1 MVSLPAF
8 FKILVLLLAVSPVAR
23 AACPH
28 PRFLTKHV
36 CANCTDATKALDF
49 SSWRRN
55 ETQVN
60 TVLHFSG
67 EPVYKLDPTVMD
79 R

>member
-1 MVSLPAF
+1 MVSLLEV

-28 PRFLTKHV
+28 PRFLAKHV
-36 CANCTDATKALDF
+36 CANCTDATKALEF

-55 ETQVN
+55 ETKVN

-67 EPVYKLDPTVMD
+67 EPVYKLDSAVMD
-79 R
+79 K